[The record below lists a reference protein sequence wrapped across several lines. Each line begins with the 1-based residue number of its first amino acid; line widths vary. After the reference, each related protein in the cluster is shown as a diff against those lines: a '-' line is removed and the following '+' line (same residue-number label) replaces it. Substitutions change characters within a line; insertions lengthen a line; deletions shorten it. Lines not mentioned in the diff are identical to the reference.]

1 MRVRE
6 RRTEKPTV
14 ALYLCTTISEAP
26 VCPALSGFS
35 LGGDDVAIPFPLL
48 LLFTFVMNPLLK
60 ERKFYLHGGLLN
72 FILTKVTVFYCE
84 CGENNLSPVPQS
96 FLVWGVSELMT
107 CRVRQV
113 FNPLRGL
120 GGTCRDPIGVGVP
133 GFAVAPHRPADWSSS
148 SNPSMGKNLL
158 QGRAQLATNVVW
170 NTPPSVPF
178 LIFQEGDAPFSRVFL
193 SLFFFFNFSSS
204 SPDHPLL
211 PVSSDVPSSS

>member
-1 MRVRE
+1 MHNHLRSPCLSSTVRLL
-6 RRTEKPTV
+6 PW
-14 ALYLCTTISEAP
+14 
-26 VCPALSGFS
+26 
-35 LGGDDVAIPFPLL
+35 GDDVAIPFPLL

-96 FLVWGVSELMT
+96 FLVWGVRELMT

-133 GFAVAPHRPADWSSS
+133 GFAVAPQRPADWSSS

-193 SLFFFFNFSSS
+193 SLFFFFFNFSSS

>member
-1 MRVRE
+1 MHNHLRSPCLSSTVRLL
-6 RRTEKPTV
+6 PW
-14 ALYLCTTISEAP
+14 
-26 VCPALSGFS
+26 
-35 LGGDDVAIPFPLL
+35 GDDVAIPFPLL

-107 CRVRQV
+107 CRARQV

-133 GFAVAPHRPADWSSS
+133 GFAVAPQRPADWSSS

>member
-1 MRVRE
+1 MHNHLRSPCLSSTVRLL
-6 RRTEKPTV
+6 PW
-14 ALYLCTTISEAP
+14 
-26 VCPALSGFS
+26 
-35 LGGDDVAIPFPLL
+35 GDDVAIPFPLL

-84 CGENNLSPVPQS
+84 CGENNLSPVPHS

-133 GFAVAPHRPADWSSS
+133 GFAVAPQRPADWSSS

-193 SLFFFFNFSSS
+193 FLKKNKKLFFLIS
-204 SPDHPLL
+204 
-211 PVSSDVPSSS
+211 

>member
-1 MRVRE
+1 MHNHLRSPCLSSTVRLL
-6 RRTEKPTV
+6 PW
-14 ALYLCTTISEAP
+14 
-26 VCPALSGFS
+26 
-35 LGGDDVAIPFPLL
+35 GDDVAIPFPLL

-120 GGTCRDPIGVGVP
+120 GGTCRDPIGGWGPRVCSGPPETCRLELQLQPFHGKEPPAGQSTTGYKRGVEHTA
-133 GFAVAPHRPADWSSS
+133 FC
-148 SNPSMGKNLL
+148 
-158 QGRAQLATNVVW
+158 
-170 NTPPSVPF
+170 
-178 LIFQEGDAPFSRVFL
+178 PFSDFPGGRCPLFQGVSL
-193 SLFFFFNFSSS
+193 SFFFF
-204 SPDHPLL
+204 
-211 PVSSDVPSSS
+211 